1 MRTRELKTAEINVKK
16 RDGLNYQTN
25 KGIIIIPTF
34 ADVHVH
40 LREPGFFFKETIK
53 TGTKAAAKGGYGCLL
68 AMPNLNPVPDCLEN
82 LQKQLDIIEADAE
95 ITVIPYGSL
104 TEGEKGNALS
114 KMEEM
119 APYVA
124 AFSDDGVGLNDPEL
138 MEKAMKT
145 AKRLGKTVAAH

>member
-68 AMPNLNPVPDCLEN
+68 AMPNLNPV
-82 LQKQLDIIEADAE
+82 
-95 ITVIPYGSL
+95 SR
-104 TEGEKGNALS
+104 LS
-114 KMEEM
+114 
-119 APYVA
+119 
-124 AFSDDGVGLNDPEL
+124 
-138 MEKAMKT
+138 
-145 AKRLGKTVAAH
+145 